1 MAETDQLA
9 SQMRKTGL
17 TKAYFSTLLLS
28 PIAYYA
34 IMTKNI
40 TIKNSLV
47 IPTILSTLTIH
58 FLFSR
63 ILFVNITEERNLKKF
78 IEESRRGA
86 H

>member
-40 TIKNSLV
+40 TIKKCDNKNVCKRLCDKKICENTNV
-47 IPTILSTLTIH
+47 RKKLFEKTTITKLCEKH
-58 FLFSR
+58 
-63 ILFVNITEERNLKKF
+63 NYKK
-78 IEESRRGA
+78 
-86 H
+86 